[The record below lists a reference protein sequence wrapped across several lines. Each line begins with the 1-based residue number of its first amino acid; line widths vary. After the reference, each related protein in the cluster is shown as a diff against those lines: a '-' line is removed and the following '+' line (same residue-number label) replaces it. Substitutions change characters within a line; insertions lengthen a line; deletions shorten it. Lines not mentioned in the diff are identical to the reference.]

1 MNIKDVTKRAGVY
14 IRAIKIFMDT
24 MEKTS
29 DVKPLELAVTSPA
42 VGQPNQAGKI
52 WLYFSG
58 HAQSPH
64 FVLLEL
70 FLQTVPYFRFA
81 HELNFS
87 NTRMLQY
94 SLTEDHMADQRN
106 GNKTPT
112 ESEIVSE
119 LKRYLGE
126 QMRNHASES
135 LRLQQELKKN
145 QARLELLSALKSTR
159 SKT

>member
-1 MNIKDVTKRAGVY
+1 MNIKDVTKKAGVY
-14 IRAIKIFMDT
+14 IRAIKSFMDA

-42 VGQPNQAGKI
+42 VGQPNQVGKVL
-52 WLYFSG
+52 LYFSG
-58 HAQSPH
+58 PAQSPH

-87 NTRMLQY
+87 DTRMVQY
-94 SLTEDHMADQRN
+94 SLTEDHIADQRN

-112 ESEIVSE
+112 ESEVVAE

-126 QMRNHASES
+126 QMRNHASEA

-145 QARLELLSALKSTR
+145 QGRLDLLSTLKITR